1 MTNFSNW
8 PDPTR
13 GAPPPQF
20 GQPAPQPG
28 FTSPSP
34 APGAPRSRRNRKP
47 LFITAGA
54 TVAVLTVIAVV
65 VAFLMSKGDDD
76 GGSFNPSGSPTEVAK
91 SYMEALARGDAQAAL
106 ALSATEPAT
115 TDLLTNDILKLQ
127 QEKMPITEVEIL
139 GEERKPDA
147 DRRTSTVKVA
157 AKLGGERTEGEL
169 NMVVVDNEWKMSA
182 AFVDA
187 TTIEVRGYG
196 DEEADEALTVF
207 GKPLP
212 QSRHFYV
219 FPGYLEMGSRTPY
232 LNINELPPT
241 TLDDATALKDTTI
254 KPKFSMTDAGLRAA
268 QDALRG
274 WMYKCFNPGDKPDDC
289 GDIPGGTW
297 ADSYDP
303 NSIRV
308 REPIDLP
315 PDLLRLADHTSV
327 VQVGSLRVPFTA
339 VVKDTGQVVDNELSI
354 SDQLKI
360 NIGEQPPRVSLN
372 R

>member
-8 PDPTR
+8 PDPMR
-13 GAPPPQF
+13 GAPPPR
-20 GQPAPQPG
+20 
-28 FTSPSP
+28 SP
-34 APGAPRSRRNRKP
+34 RNRKP

-65 VAFLMSKGDDD
+65 VAFLMSKGDDGD
-76 GGSFNPSGSPTEVAK
+76 GGSFDPSGSPTEVAK

-106 ALSATEPAT
+106 DLSATEPAT

-139 GEERKPDA
+139 GEERDPGA

-157 AKLGGERTEGEL
+157 AKLGGERTEGKL
-169 NMVVVDNEWKMSA
+169 NVVVVDNEWKMSA

-196 DEEADEALTVF
+196 DEEADETLTVF

-241 TLDDATALKDTTI
+241 TLDDVTALKDTTI
-254 KPKFSMTDAGLRAA
+254 KPKFSMTDAGLLAA

-274 WMYKCFNPGDKPDDC
+274 WMYKCFNPGDKPEDC

-303 NSIRV
+303 NTIRV

-315 PDLLRLADHTSV
+315 PDLLRLPDHTSV